1 MHVGAVAVFEA
12 GPLAGPEGSVDAA
25 AVERHVASRL
35 HLLPRYRRKLA
46 WTPLD
51 GQPVWV
57 DDERF
62 NLRYHLRR
70 ARLPHP
76 GDAAALK
83 ELTARILSEHLDRDK
98 PLWELWIVEGLEGGR
113 FALVAKVHHCMV
125 DGAAGMNL
133 LTTLYSTSPE
143 ARIQEAPPWRPRP
156 APGALELAVDDV
168 AERVRAPLALARAAA
183 DALRRPAQ
191 ALATLAEAGSAM
203 REAVEE
209 GWRVPA
215 RTPLNQRIGPHRRT
229 DWGSL
234 DLARVKDTSRRLD
247 GTVNDVVL
255 AAVAGALRRFLS
267 ERGVRLARLHYR
279 VVIPVNARPAG
290 DRFEAANCVSALFLD
305 LPLDEP
311 DPRRRF
317 ARIQAETR
325 RLKGSRAAQGIEI
338 FSRLADRFGLPGVTR
353 AGVRLVERVRP
364 YNLIVTNV
372 PGPQL
377 PLYVLGARLVQM
389 VPLLPLFESQ
399 GLGVAVLS
407 YHGRVAWG
415 LVADYD
421 LVPDVAELNEAME
434 QAFEELARAAS
445 ADGVR
450 ARAERRPSA
459 ARPAERRRPRRA
471 RPLTAPRP
479 AP

>member
-203 REAVEE
+203 REAVQE

-255 AAVAGALRRFLS
+255 ALVAGAIRSYLAG
-267 ERGVRLARLHYR
+267 RGVPLADLEYK
-279 VVIPVNARPAG
+279 VCVPVNRREG
-290 DRFEAANCVSALFLD
+290 RDDLEASNKVSALFVT
-305 LPLDEP
+305 LPVAEP
-311 DPRRRF
+311 DPVERF
-317 ARIQAETR
+317 HAIREQTL
-325 RLKGSRAAQGIEI
+325 RLKRTDAARGIELLTD
-338 FSRLADRFGLPGVTR
+338 LADLSGSIALTRIGVELATR
-353 AGVRLVERVRP
+353 LHP
-364 YNLIVTNV
+364 YNLIVSTV
-372 PGPQL
+372 PGPQV
-377 PLYVLGARLVQM
+377 PLYMLGARLLALH
-389 VPLLPLFESQ
+389 PILPLFARQ
-399 GLGVAVLS
+399 GLGVAALS
-407 YHGRVAWG
+407 YDGQICWG
-415 LVADYD
+415 LVGDWELAPD
-421 LVPDVAELNEAME
+421 LAQLGRDLDAAL
-434 QAFEELARAAS
+434 EELEAAS
-445 ADGVR
+445 RLAHPGRTADTARDSTR
-450 ARAERRPSA
+450 ASA
-459 ARPAERRRPRRA
+459 
-471 RPLTAPRP
+471 
-479 AP
+479 